1 MLPAMIDQLIVRKGL
16 RHGQIGIA
24 IACNVEWCQFGREKE
39 ALRV

>member
-24 IACNVEWCQFGREKE
+24 IAYNVEWCQIGCEKE
-39 ALRV
+39 A